1 MKPIKVMICDDH
13 PFFVKGVAQGL
24 EKYPNI
30 EVVAVAYTGEGVID
44 KLKIHKVDIV
54 LLDIELPDY
63 NGFEI
68 VKEITSFHAPVKV
81 IALSMH
87 DEANIIHRMMK
98 FGAKGYLIKNTS
110 VKELTEA
117 IEAVHKGKTYLKGG
131 VLSKV
136 VEFSNKNQ
144 PNPIELLTER
154 EIEII
159 KLVADGKSNNEIA
172 DNLFISIH
180 TVHSH
185 KKNMLKKLNLKNSVE
200 LISMAYKN
208 KLISHV
214 IMLLCCH
221 AVILL

>member
-1 MKPIKVMICDDH
+1 MICDDH
-13 PFFVKGVAQGL
+13 PFFVKGVSQGL

-30 EVVAVAYTGEGVID
+30 EVTAVAYTGEEVID
-44 KLKIHKVDIV
+44 KLKIHRVDIV

-87 DEANIIHRMMK
+87 DEANVIHRMMK

-110 VKELTEA
+110 VRELTEA
-117 IEAVHKGKTYLKGG
+117 IETVHKGKNYLKGG

-136 VEFSNKNQ
+136 VEFSNNNQ

-172 DNLFISIH
+172 DKLFISIH

-214 IMLLCCH
+214 FMLLSCYLF
-221 AVILL
+221 ILLC